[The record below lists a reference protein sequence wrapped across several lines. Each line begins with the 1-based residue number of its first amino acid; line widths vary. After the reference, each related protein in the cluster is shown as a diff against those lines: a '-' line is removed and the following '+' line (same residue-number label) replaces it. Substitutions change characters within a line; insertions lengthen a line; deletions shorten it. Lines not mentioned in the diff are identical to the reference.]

1 MMVVMMNKI
10 IMMMTVVMLV
20 TTIVILQFLRL
31 TLLVQGGRSFSRGCI
46 LVWYAIGWSIGHKL

>member
-46 LVWYAIGWSIGHKL
+46 LV